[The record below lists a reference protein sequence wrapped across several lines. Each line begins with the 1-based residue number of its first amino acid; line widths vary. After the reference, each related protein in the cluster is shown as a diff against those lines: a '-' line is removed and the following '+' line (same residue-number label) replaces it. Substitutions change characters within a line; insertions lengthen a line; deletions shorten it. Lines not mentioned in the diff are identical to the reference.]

1 MAASKT
7 PAKTAKPA
15 KAAAKPAA
23 KSAKA
28 AAKPAPAKPS
38 PTKPMS
44 RAAEG
49 KASRAAEGAARAAES
64 KAARAALPPLP
75 RGSGPAAAAAKAD
88 VEPVPAPKMEKL
100 ADGVLCQI
108 EVLKDGHFFIART
121 QTDQGQA
128 KEFKNTVFEDLLTE
142 MLITLQEQLAD

>member
-1 MAASKT
+1 MPPSKT

-15 KAAAKPAA
+15 AKAPAKSAPKAAAKPAA
-23 KSAKA
+23 KHAP
-28 AAKPAPAKPS
+28 PAPAKS
-38 PTKPMS
+38 SKPLS

-49 KASRAAEGAARAAES
+49 KASRAAAL
-64 KAARAALPPLP
+64 AALPPLP
-75 RGSGPAAAAAKAD
+75 RGSGPAASAAKSS
-88 VEPVPAPKMEKL
+88 EPEVPAPKLEKL

>member
-15 KAAAKPAA
+15 AKAPAKPAA
-23 KSAKA
+23 KSSAKPA
-28 AAKPAPAKPS
+28 AAKPVPAQKSPS
-38 PTKPMS
+38 GKPMS
-44 RAAEG
+44 RASEG
-49 KASRAAEGAARAAES
+49 KANRAAAA
-64 KAARAALPPLP
+64 AALPPLP
-75 RGSGPAAAAAKAD
+75 RWMGPAASAAKGE
-88 VEPVPAPKMEKL
+88 VEPVPAPKLEKL
-100 ADGVLCQI
+100 AEGVLCQI

-121 QTDQGQA
+121 QTESGQA